1 MFVGGIK
8 HKYVYKWCDYCFL
21 YRSFLSFH
29 GESLVDVV
37 ISHHWRMIDY
47 TIKSIKDR

>member
-1 MFVGGIK
+1 MYINGVII
-8 HKYVYKWCDYCFL
+8 VFL

-47 TIKSIKDR
+47 TVKKV